1 MNAHTYDQI
10 RGPSTTYTNSHEIIV
25 KSTRRKGITSPECKI
40 EPITTA
46 CQVCLVLDGLY
57 ICTICEKLVC
67 INHSFKYNGLRFCK
81 SCGCNEEY
89 IPYIKALYKEETKK
103 NCFKKLKAFILRVI
117 CFK

>member
-1 MNAHTYDQI
+1 MNAHTYHQI

-40 EPITTA
+40 EPI
-46 CQVCLVLDGLY
+46 
-57 ICTICEKLVC
+57 TICEKLVC